1 MAEARH
7 LSHLPLDECHH
18 LILPGLSPRAAGCLC
33 ERGTQVHD
41 GDDTMKGIGAYQQ
54 TVIGTQ
60 SKGRLIV
67 MLYDGA
73 IKFMKLAI
81 QEMEAGNHA
90 AKGQYINRA
99 QDVIN
104 ELNAVLDM
112 EAGGEIARNLRRL
125 YVFMNRRLSE
135 ANTKRDP
142 QMIRDVITLM
152 EELNQSWKAIAG

>member
-1 MAEARH
+1 
-7 LSHLPLDECHH
+7 
-18 LILPGLSPRAAGCLC
+18 
-33 ERGTQVHD
+33 
-41 GDDTMKGIGAYQQ
+41 MKGIGVYQQ
-54 TVIGTQ
+54 TAIGTQ
-60 SKGRLIV
+60 NKGRLIV

-81 QEMEAGNHA
+81 RDLETGDYA
-90 AKGQYINRA
+90 AKGQNINRA

-152 EELNQSWKAIAG
+152 EELNQSWKAITG

>member
-1 MAEARH
+1 
-7 LSHLPLDECHH
+7 
-18 LILPGLSPRAAGCLC
+18 
-33 ERGTQVHD
+33 
-41 GDDTMKGIGAYQQ
+41 MKGIGAYQQ